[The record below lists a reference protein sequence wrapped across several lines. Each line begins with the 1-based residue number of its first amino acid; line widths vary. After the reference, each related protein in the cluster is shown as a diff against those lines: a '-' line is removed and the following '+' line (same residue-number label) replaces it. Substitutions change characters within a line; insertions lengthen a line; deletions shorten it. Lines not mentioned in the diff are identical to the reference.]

1 MTLPAGKEALVEPL
15 RFLDTDVTTLP
26 APGWYGAT
34 IETACWR
41 QSQQNNRMV
50 YVSLVLEE
58 LSPPFD
64 RVADYFV
71 LEGVTP
77 RGIGCSRRRL
87 VELFR
92 ACGLAPRAGE
102 EIRPGDLVGC
112 EVIIEVTHEVW
123 NGRTRLRVVGY
134 RLLGAGLA
142 QAPGEIDA
150 ESYQGLEELDPS
162 GE

>member
-1 MTLPAGKEALVEPL
+1 MEPL
-15 RFLDTDVTTLP
+15 RFLDTDVTALP

-41 QSQQNNRMV
+41 QSLRNNRMV

-58 LSPPFD
+58 NPPPFD
-64 RVADYFV
+64 RVSDYFV

-77 RGIGCSRRRL
+77 RGIECSRRRL

-92 ACGLAPRAGE
+92 ACGLSPRAGE
-102 EIRPGDLVGC
+102 EIHPGDLVGC
-112 EVIIEVTHEVW
+112 DVVVEVAHEVW
-123 NGRTRLRVVGY
+123 KGRTRLQVVGY
-134 RLLGAGLA
+134 RLLGAGLR
-142 QAPGEIDA
+142 QASEKIDA
-150 ESYQGLEELDPS
+150 YPCEELDVLDPS

>member
-1 MTLPAGKEALVEPL
+1 MEPL
-15 RFLDTDVTTLP
+15 RFLDTDVATLP

-102 EIRPGDLVGC
+102 EIHPGDLIGS
-112 EVIIEVTHEVW
+112 EVAVQVAHEVW
-123 NGRTRLRVVGY
+123 KGRTRLQVVGY
-134 RLLGAGLA
+134 RALGAGLTRA
-142 QAPGEIDA
+142 SEGIDA
-150 ESYQGLEELDPS
+150 EAYEDLDGLEPCGDRE
-162 GE
+162 